1 MPGIFC
7 PDFPPAAQR
16 KRQAFQT
23 EATTNEKSHGRRTR
37 RHLQAS
43 TRIVPHL
50 KEDWPGLQQVLRLQR
65 TTHRD
70 GKESREVAFAITSL
84 SPQRADAAA
93 LLEIWRGHWGIE
105 NREHWVRDT
114 NWNEDHCRVRLPRPA
129 HNLAAFRNAAINLL
143 RLAQATNI
151 AAALRQNA
159 YQTNRLLAKL
169 GIMKL

>member
-1 MPGIFC
+1 M
-7 PDFPPAAQR
+7 
-16 KRQAFQT
+16 
-23 EATTNEKSHGRRTR
+23 
-37 RHLQAS
+37 
-43 TRIVPHL
+43 PHL
-50 KEDWPGLQQVLRLQR
+50 KEDWPGLQQVLRLER

-93 LLEIWRGHWGIE
+93 LLELWRGHWGIE

-114 NWNEDHCRVRLPRPA
+114 NWNEDRCRVRLPRPA

-143 RLAQATNI
+143 RLAQVTNI